1 MCVWSV
7 VEKRKNKIKITW
19 AQEPVVR
26 FRWYENKERKQK
38 VQGDYR
44 LCVLSP
50 MMKNFYNQPFKCAPP
65 VDKSRQGRILSM
77 SGCAST
83 AHTQHVH
90 TLWSTVTIYLSWYI
104 EIRCWCAASVC
115 SAQEVEYSLPSLPI
129 SQQQYSGANGAILPW
144 PSTGDDDGAGQ
155 RRKEK
160 DYRLYPTF
168 CSQLF
173 FLFFLL
179 LLFWLGLGWFGWR
192 AFGRLSASWCA
203 RPIRNKKKLFWKKKK
218 WNKKKREPPIEWK
231 EGKK

>member
-7 VEKRKNKIKITW
+7 VEKRKKQIKITW

-65 VDKSRQGRILSM
+65 VDKSRQGRILSV

-115 SAQEVEYSLPSLPI
+115 VA
-129 SQQQYSGANGAILPW
+129 
-144 PSTGDDDGAGQ
+144 
-155 RRKEK
+155 RRKSNILSHLSPSASSSSTAVPTEPFCRGR
-160 DYRLYPTF
+160 RLVMMTAQAKGGRKKTIGSIQHFAHNFF
-168 CSQLF
+168 CF
-173 FLFFLL
+173 FFF
-179 LLFWLGLGWFGWR
+179 FFGSVWVGLAG
-192 AFGRLSASWCA
+192 GRLVVCQPAGA
-203 RPIRNKKKLFWKKKK
+203 RDR
-218 WNKKKREPPIEWK
+218 
-231 EGKK
+231 

>member
-1 MCVWSV
+1 MRAAVGWWDIYHYIYIVLVDWQSV
-7 VEKRKNKIKITW
+7 PTLYSVYVSNSWILLYRLAVLYVCLISCRKREKNNKITW

-65 VDKSRQGRILSM
+65 VDKSRQGRILSV

-115 SAQEVEYSLPSLPI
+115 V
-129 SQQQYSGANGAILPW
+129 
-144 PSTGDDDGAGQ
+144 
-155 RRKEK
+155 
-160 DYRLYPTF
+160 
-168 CSQLF
+168 
-173 FLFFLL
+173 
-179 LLFWLGLGWFGWR
+179 
-192 AFGRLSASWCA
+192 
-203 RPIRNKKKLFWKKKK
+203 
-218 WNKKKREPPIEWK
+218 
-231 EGKK
+231 